1 MNKSDDFM
9 QIERD
14 EADIVTPANYACY
27 HGRGTVATCAPG
39 STYLP
44 ENWYSKFPAKTAP
57 TWNLL
62 KLFDTRSWM
71 LIFLSIF
78 SVTIFFHIAAKIG
91 TKFFGVKTVAED
103 IILSPFRQKHLQIE
117 KNKILYYF
125 MLNKC

>member
-1 MNKSDDFM
+1 MKLMIESDD

-44 ENWYSKFPAKTAP
+44 ENWYSKFPAKVAP

-62 KLFDTRSWM
+62 KLFDRNSWM
-71 LIFLSIF
+71 FIFLSIL
-78 SVTIFFHIAAKIG
+78 SVTIVLNIVAKVG
-91 TKFFGVKTVAED
+91 TTYFGAKTVLGE
-103 IILSPFRQKHLQIE
+103 IVLSPFG
-117 KNKILYYF
+117 
-125 MLNKC
+125 